1 MEIYFKYLKYHAT
14 PILIISVSVIVL
26 LIHETDEGTPQ
37 IKQNIHKLFNV
48 LK

>member
-1 MEIYFKYLKYHAT
+1 MEIYFKYLKYHAS

-26 LIHETDEGTPQ
+26 LEHKMDEGTPQ
-37 IKQNIHKLFNV
+37 IKQNIHKPFNV